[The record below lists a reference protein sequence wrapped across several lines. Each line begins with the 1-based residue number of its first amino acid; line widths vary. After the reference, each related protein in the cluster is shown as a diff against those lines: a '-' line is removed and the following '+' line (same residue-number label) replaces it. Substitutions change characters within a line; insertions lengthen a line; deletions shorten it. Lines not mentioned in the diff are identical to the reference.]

1 MSREHRY
8 LVEVRWTGNRRS
20 GTSNYRAYD
29 RAHEILGDG
38 KLTIPASAEPALRG
52 DGTRWNPEELLV
64 AALSQCH
71 MLWYLHLCAAA
82 KLIVQSYV
90 DRPDGTM
97 LESDDGSGRF
107 TRVTLRPAITI
118 ADRKRLDEA
127 RDLHEAAHRLCFI
140 ANSVNFP
147 VAVEPSLE

>member
-8 LVEVRWTGNRRS
+8 LVEVRWTGNRGS
-20 GTSNYRAYD
+20 GTSGYRAYD
-29 RAHEILGDG
+29 RAHEIRGDA
-38 KLTIPASAEPALRG
+38 KPTILASSEAALRG

-82 KLIVQSYV
+82 DLVVQAYV

-97 LESDDGSGRF
+97 VEGDDGSGHF
-107 TRVTLRPAITI
+107 TRATLRPATSL
-118 ADRKRLDEA
+118 DDPERLDEA
-127 RDLHEAAHRLCFI
+127 RELHAEAHRRCFI

-147 VAVEPSLE
+147 VAVEPSFE

>member
-8 LVEVRWTGNRRS
+8 LVEVRWTGNRGS
-20 GTSNYRAYD
+20 GTSDYRAYD
-29 RAHEILGDG
+29 RAHEIRGDG
-38 KLTIPASAEPALRG
+38 KPAILASSEPALRG
-52 DGTRWNPEELLV
+52 DDTRWNPEELLV

-71 MLWYLHLCAAA
+71 MLWYLHLCTAAD
-82 KLIVQSYV
+82 LIVQSYV

-97 LESDDGSGRF
+97 VESDDGAGRF

-118 ADRKRLDEA
+118 GDRERLDEA

>member
-8 LVEVRWTGNRRS
+8 LVEVRWTGNRGS
-20 GTSNYRAYD
+20 GTRDYREYD
-29 RAHEILGDG
+29 RAHEIRGEG
-38 KLTIPASAEPALRG
+38 KPTILASSEPALRG

-82 KLIVQSYV
+82 DLIVQSYV

-97 LESDDGSGRF
+97 VETDDGFGRF
-107 TRVTLRPAITI
+107 TRVTLRPAIAL
-118 ADRKRLDEA
+118 ADPERLGEA

>member
-1 MSREHRY
+1 MSREHHY
-8 LVEVRWTGNRRS
+8 LVEVRWAGNRGS
-20 GTSNYRAYD
+20 GTSDYRAYD
-29 RAHEILGDG
+29 RAHEIRGDG
-38 KLTIPASAEPALRG
+38 KPTILASAEPALRG

-82 KLIVQSYV
+82 ELIVQSYV

-97 LESDDGSGRF
+97 VESDDGSGRF

-118 ADRKRLDEA
+118 ADRERLDEA